1 MANDEN
7 FLTQRLQAVLSEAL
21 ALPPEQVTPELA
33 FGDLPQWDSMG
44 HMEVMMRLEEQFG
57 IEVNAETI
65 TALTSLPAI
74 RAHITALGENNHA
87 GG

>member
-1 MANDEN
+1 MANHDNLE
-7 FLTQRLQAVLSEAL
+7 LTGRVQSALAEAL
-21 ALPPEQVTPELA
+21 NVPVDLITPELA

-44 HMEVMMRLEEQFG
+44 HMEVMMRLEEHFG
-57 IEVNAETI
+57 IEINADTI

-74 RAHITALGENNHA
+74 AAHIAALGENGH

>member
-7 FLTQRLQAVLSEAL
+7 FITQRLQAVLSEAL
-21 ALPPEQVTPELA
+21 ALSPEQVTPELA

-44 HMEVMMRLEEQFG
+44 HMEVMLLLEEQFG

-74 RAHITALGENNHA
+74 RAHIAALGENSHA
-87 GG
+87 G